1 MYKSTDS
8 TLESLTYLLSFPRD
22 STPSPPH
29 RDRSDDPTE
38 IMPNT
43 SLRRPQ
49 KGYARRGGRNAYH
62 GGSRARTFA
71 ASTRAEGT
79 SADEKAERA
88 ALTIQIDESM
98 GFARYE
104 AGRPREGWLVNVQPT
119 TVALGDDRVPGG
131 RAALDCYFIEQDGQ
145 TFKATVEYE
154 PYFLIAVRKGRES
167 EVEEWLKRVPGG
179 GVVRA
184 VKRVEKEDLSMPN
197 HLVGYRR
204 TFLELRFGNVSDL
217 MSARRDIMPI
227 AEKNR
232 KAMGTVD
239 VYAEVAA

>member
-1 MYKSTDS
+1 
-8 TLESLTYLLSFPRD
+8 
-22 STPSPPH
+22 
-29 RDRSDDPTE
+29 
-38 IMPNT
+38 MPNT

-49 KGYARRGGRNAYH
+49 KGFRRGGKSAYH
-62 GGSRARTFA
+62 GPRTRTFA
-71 ASTRAEGT
+71 ASTTRTEGT

-88 ALTIQIDESM
+88 LLATQIDESM

-119 TVALGDDRVPGG
+119 TVGLDDDRVPGG
-131 RAALDCYFIEQDGQ
+131 RAALDCYFIEEDGS

-167 EVEEWLKRVPGG
+167 DVEEWLKRVPGD
-179 GVVRA
+179 GVVRGI
-184 VKRVEKEDLSMPN
+184 KRLEKEDLSMPN
-197 HLVGYRR
+197 HLLGYRR

-232 KAMGTVD
+232 KAMGTMD
-239 VYAEVAA
+239 VYAEVAAYVYP